1 MDFTVNDDLST
12 YSVAEIA
19 DLITKGNEALDALF
33 AIENPTRE
41 QTSEA
46 ARILAAVESL
56 QSEQADRETA
66 VTEMT
71 AMREARETARVE
83 AAAAAEAAAA
93 EAEAGSETD
102 EEREAREAREAEERE
117 AQEAEEREREAVTAG
132 AGAPTPPVR
141 RGGNRP
147 SNEPPAEPAAR
158 MTLTAA
164 ADVPGFSTGAALA
177 DLNDVT
183 TAVLNRAR
191 SFPSSPQGIEGA
203 PMSRYG
209 VAMLRRE
216 FPENLI
222 ASGNNDQE
230 VMDTASREAR
240 LEGGSLVA
248 AGGWCAPSQT
258 LYDFC
263 EGETSE
269 GLIDLPEFQVTR
281 GGVRTTPGPDF
292 ATLYANTGFTQT
304 EAQAIAG
311 TVKPCYEVVCPA
323 FTETRLDVVGLCIK
337 VPILTNAAYPELV
350 RRVISGSLVA
360 HQHRLSANLITK
372 MVAKATAVTTA
383 SVGSGAAN
391 TLNAIALIA
400 ETLRGEYRL
409 SLNAT
414 MEVVLPSWVREM
426 IRADMGIRNGADA
439 ALVALADAQI
449 NQFFAVR
456 KARVQW
462 VYNWQMLVNGEE
474 GFPATF
480 QMMVYPAGTFV
491 KGTADVISLDA
502 VYDAASLSVNTYT
515 GLFME
520 EGVLLLQNC
529 FKAKIVTVNACAGG
543 VTGAASN
550 AACFTLT

>member
-93 EAEAGSETD
+93 EAEAGRESD

-350 RRVISGSLVA
+350 NRFTSGTLVA
-360 HQHRLSANLITK
+360 HEHWKNARVIGK
-372 MVAKATAVTTA
+372 MVTIAGTARTFTGI
-383 SVGSGAAN
+383 GSTVQDAMSA
-391 TLNAIALIA
+391 LELIA
-400 ETLRGEYRL
+400 NQRRETYRL
-409 SLNAT
+409 SFNRT
-414 MEVVLPSWVREM
+414 IEVVVPYWVKSVFRDDL
-426 IRADMGIRNGADA
+426 AARNGVGVGAITDA
-439 ALVALADAQI
+439 EIAAHFSVRNLAVQYVYDWQTLTLTDEVYPSTFQALV
-449 NQFFAVR
+449 
-456 KARVQW
+456 
-462 VYNWQMLVNGEE
+462 
-474 GFPATF
+474 
-480 QMMVYPAGTFV
+480 YPSGTFV
-491 KGTADVISLDA
+491 KGVSDVINLSA
-502 VYDAASLSVNTYT
+502 VYDAASLAVNTYT

-520 EGVLLLQNC
+520 QGLLVANLQYS
-529 FKAKIVTVNACAGG
+529 ADLVTLPIESVGRTG
-543 VTGAASN
+543 RTDLGAAN
-550 AACFTLT
+550 A